1 MFFLACSMALRMAM
15 GTSRALPIPKP
26 ACPCWSPTT
35 TSAEKLRFLPPL
47 TTLVTRWMATTWS
60 FRLFTLTSIERR
72 TDKVSLRICFDI
84 GSEFQPRFP
93 RRCGQRCD
101 TAMVLVPATVKHD
114 LLDAG
119 GTGALGD
126 LLPDHLCGRY
136 IASTLHFLACV
147 LVERACRCHGA
158 PAMVVDDLRV

>member
-60 FRLFTLTSIERR
+60 FKLLALTSIGRR
-72 TDKVSLRICFDI
+72 TARVSLRMCFDM
-84 GSEFQPRFP
+84 SLKFQPRFP
-93 RRCGQRCD
+93 GRGGQGFHAAVVHV
-101 TAMVLVPATVKHD
+101 TAAIED
-114 LLDAG
+114 NFLDPSGA
-119 GTGALGD
+119 GALGN
-126 LLPDHLCGRY
+126 LLPNQFCGGDV
-136 IASTLHFLACV
+136 ASPLELLTGFLV
-147 LVERACRCHGA
+147 NRAGRCQSA
-158 PAMVVDDLRV
+158 PRAVFNYL